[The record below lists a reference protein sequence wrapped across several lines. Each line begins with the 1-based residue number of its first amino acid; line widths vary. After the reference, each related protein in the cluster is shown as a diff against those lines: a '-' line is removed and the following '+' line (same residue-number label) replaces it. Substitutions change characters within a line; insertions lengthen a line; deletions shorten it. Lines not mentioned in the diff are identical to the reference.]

1 MKLSEK
7 AFAFLDEVQ
16 AKQEPAPFEVTR
28 VTRPK
33 SEMLPRKASND
44 GASNI
49 GNTGNTEKQQCQSDT
64 AVADQLGRSL
74 AYLTAPDDRLPGLCL
89 FSQDD
94 IQDIESGALPLD
106 NAKRYLEQM
115 EQQYPHLQSGGD
127 DSGEHPLL
135 KAMDDL
141 KHSGIELVP
150 EDRRYIRDKIGHR
163 MNWATFLDGYKR
175 EWLAAMEGCLPH
187 QKQNRGRFAANTWL
201 GRDGE

>member
-1 MKLSEK
+1 MFFNSRALLNDNAQVSSPANLANLATCQAETGELTRKV
-7 AFAFLDEVQ
+7 AEV
-16 AKQEPAPFEVTR
+16 AKV
-28 VTRPK
+28 
-33 SEMLPRKASND
+33 ASND
-44 GASNI
+44 DPVIN
-49 GNTGNTEKQQCQSDT
+49 
-64 AVADQLGRSL
+64 VAEVLGRPL

-89 FSQDD
+89 FSRDD
-94 IQDIESGALPLD
+94 IQDIESGVLPLD

-127 DSGEHPLL
+127 DSGDHPLL

-150 EDRRYIRDKIGHR
+150 EDRRHIRDKIGHR

-175 EWLAAMEGCLPH
+175 EWLAAMDGCLPH

-201 GRDGE
+201 NGGAL

>member
-1 MKLSEK
+1 MMWLARLKNQKSLDTHPTKPTKPYFVGFVGAHVPVFEK
-7 AFAFLDEVQ
+7 TQ
-16 AKQEPAPFEVTR
+16 P
-28 VTRPK
+28 
-33 SEMLPRKASND
+33 SNSCIPD
-44 GASNI
+44 L
-49 GNTGNTEKQQCQSDT
+49 
-64 AVADQLGRSL
+64 ADQLGRSL

-89 FSQDD
+89 FSRDD
-94 IQDIESGALPLD
+94 IQDIESGVLPLD

-115 EQQYPHLQSGGD
+115 EQQFPHLQSGGD
-127 DSGEHPLL
+127 DSGDHPLL

-175 EWLAAMEGCLPH
+175 EWLAAMDGCLPH

-201 GRDGE
+201 NGGAL